1 MVKHAYQLPRH
12 FETWNKTYHNVKYQ
26 RINIGHQIL
35 DYRKKMLGPIFNF
48 LSFFAVKLDLYLF
61 ALKDKIYD
69 TFLVD
74 VGIN

>member
-1 MVKHAYQLPRH
+1 
-12 FETWNKTYHNVKYQ
+12 
-26 RINIGHQIL
+26 
-35 DYRKKMLGPIFNF
+35 MLGPIFNF